1 MGGACCRESRL
12 ARVDRALIDS
22 IMHQGRAQRRSM
34 RARRTSLRARS
45 NFSSSGSA
53 WPPRSAGMQNLAG
66 AVVLNSSGKSSMPPR
81 ALMSPKLS
89 VIFTVVSTALL
100 SLVKEM
106 ECRPAGA
113 Q

>member
-12 ARVDRALIDS
+12 ARVDRALI
-22 IMHQGRAQRRSM
+22 MHQGRAQRLSV
-34 RARRTSLRARS
+34 RARRRTSLRARS

-89 VIFTVVSTALL
+89 VIFTVVSMALL

>member
-1 MGGACCRESRL
+1 
-12 ARVDRALIDS
+12 
-22 IMHQGRAQRRSM
+22 
-34 RARRTSLRARS
+34 
-45 NFSSSGSA
+45 
-53 WPPRSAGMQNLAG
+53 MQNLAG

-89 VIFTVVSTALL
+89 VIFTVVSMALL